1 MKIIDFILKYNLQ
14 DKIELYP
21 SNSNTMWCGEFKN
34 VKLDFKKSVP
44 HIMLDKNKN
53 VIDEPQEEIDAYGE

>member
-21 SNSNTMWCGEFKN
+21 SHGNTIWCGEFKN
-34 VKLDFKKSVP
+34 VKMDFKKPTP
-44 HIMLDKNKN
+44 HIILDKDKN
-53 VIDEPQEEIDAYGE
+53 VIEFFVMHN

>member
-21 SNSNTMWCGEFKN
+21 SNGNTMWRGEFKN
-34 VKLDFKKSVP
+34 VKLDFKKISSTY
-44 HIMLDKNKN
+44 N
-53 VIDEPQEEIDAYGE
+53 VG